1 MYESPTII
9 FVNFIGVLAMNP
21 PYITFTSNTIFLMV
35 PYIFNKENEWEDI
48 IYLLIHILYS
58 SISMLH
64 STDKQTI
71 AVNIL
76 SHTHRS
82 SNHNRVMLLLAIH
95 FVIISFDLQSAM
107 QQFYFSIFYLP
118 NSRIRM
124 HMTTIKF
131 SVSLFKNNDTL
142 NN

>member
-1 MYESPTII
+1 
-9 FVNFIGVLAMNP
+9 
-21 PYITFTSNTIFLMV
+21 
-35 PYIFNKENEWEDI
+35 
-48 IYLLIHILYS
+48 
-58 SISMLH
+58 MLH

-71 AVNIL
+71 AENIL

-95 FVIISFDLQSAM
+95 FAIISFDLQSAM
-107 QQFYFSIFYLP
+107 QQFYFSIFYQP
-118 NSRIRM
+118 NRIRM

>member
-1 MYESPTII
+1 
-9 FVNFIGVLAMNP
+9 
-21 PYITFTSNTIFLMV
+21 
-35 PYIFNKENEWEDI
+35 
-48 IYLLIHILYS
+48 
-58 SISMLH
+58 MLH

-71 AVNIL
+71 AENVL

-95 FVIISFDLQSAM
+95 FAIISSHLQSAM
-107 QQFYFSIFYLP
+107 QQFYFSIFYQP
-118 NSRIRM
+118 SRIQM

-131 SVSLFKNNDTL
+131 SVSLFKNNDAL